1 MVKAE
6 LNVREGE
13 GHWLSLVFDKSI
25 LYVVVILW
33 LTFNIVLR
41 QT

>member
-13 GHWLSLVFDKSI
+13 GRWVSLVFDKSI
-25 LYVVVILW
+25 LYVVFIL
-33 LTFNIVLR
+33 
-41 QT
+41 